1 MPTEPEVPAGSESPA
16 QSETTTVGPALA
28 GQFARGALESAAHIL
43 GSASASVFAA
53 GLVLPYIAAMGG
65 PKSMD
70 GGALLAIST
79 LALVFS
85 MLVGLGA
92 VVLRGLAHCA
102 PHSFS
107 RRTPAITRGDAG

>member
-1 MPTEPEVPAGSESPA
+1 MPTEPEVPVESEGSA
-16 QSETTTVGPALA
+16 QARTTNMGPALA

-65 PKSMD
+65 PKGMD
-70 GGALLAIST
+70 GAALFAIST

-102 PHSFS
+102 PHGFA
-107 RRTPAITRGDAG
+107 RRTPAITRGVAE